1 MEDTAA
7 KSTNLTQHRSAP
19 TVWERTVIAR
29 QWDAERWLAAAAAG
43 ACLVAG
49 FRRRSVAGV
58 LLAISG
64 SMLAWWA
71 ATRLDERR
79 VCRGRIRA
87 AWLSRRTAQDSVT
100 EASEESFPASDAP
113 AWTTTTGSAG
123 GVLYVTR

>member
-1 MEDTAA
+1 
-7 KSTNLTQHRSAP
+7 
-19 TVWERTVIAR
+19 VWERAEIT
-29 QWDAERWLAAAAAG
+29 QEWDGERWLAAAVAG

-49 FRRRSVAGV
+49 IRRRSVAGV

-71 ATRLDERR
+71 ATGIDERR
-79 VCRGRIRA
+79 VWRGRIRA
-87 AWLSRRTAQDSVT
+87 AWLSRRTAHDSVA

-123 GVLYVTR
+123 GVFHVTR